1 MINDKTVKKIIDL
14 LESIQL
20 SESFSTMRHVPTEYT
35 LTLKT
40 KLRNL
45 LDPLSNHQILYL
57 DLLIHLG
64 EENPSND
71 LIDETIKRLVS
82 KLNHDFNKEVSIKK
96 ILRKEN
102 LIEPFLRGH
111 YLIKDKNITI
121 P

>member
-1 MINDKTVKKIIDL
+1 MINEKTLKQIIDL
-14 LESIQL
+14 LESMQL
-20 SESFSTMRHVPTEYT
+20 SESFSTMRHVPTEHT

-45 LDPLSNHQILYL
+45 LEPLTNHQILYL

-64 EENPSND
+64 EENPNKSQVKN
-71 LIDETIKRLVS
+71 TTKRLIP
-82 KLNHDFNKEVSIKK
+82 KLNHDFNKEDTIKK

-111 YLIKDKNITI
+111 YLIKDKT
-121 P
+121 